1 MFNPEALT
9 TCLIFTD
16 ANDNGYG
23 GFILKYLNKEVCPA
37 KFKHCEK
44 QTSSTH
50 RELFAVKY
58 VLDSFGEMLRN
69 QSVQV
74 NIDNSRACT
83 ILSIGIAKPYLQN
96 IAIGVFTFCSKFNI
110 KLIPQQIPREQIEL
124 ADYYSRIKDTD
135 NWTIDDDSFKLINNL
150 YRSFTVDR
158 FANNLNR
165 KLKCFNSKHY
175 CPGHLT

>member
-50 RELFAVKY
+50 RELLAVKY

-96 IAIGVFTFCSKFNI
+96 IATGVFTFCCSCLVDIF
-110 KLIPQQIPREQIEL
+110 
-124 ADYYSRIKDTD
+124 SRRV
-135 NWTIDDDSFKLINNL
+135 FLL
-150 YRSFTVDR
+150 
-158 FANNLNR
+158 
-165 KLKCFNSKHY
+165 
-175 CPGHLT
+175 